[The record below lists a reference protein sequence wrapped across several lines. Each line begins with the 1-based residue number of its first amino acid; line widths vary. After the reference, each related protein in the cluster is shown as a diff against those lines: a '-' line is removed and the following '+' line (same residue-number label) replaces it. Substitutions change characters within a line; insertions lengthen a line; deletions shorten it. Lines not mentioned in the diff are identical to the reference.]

1 MKKLTPE
8 EINACRFLKQFGKRG
23 FCPAFERGGPDV
35 RRVEKVLRSLVN
47 KDRVSVEV
55 GDDGPVYRLTV
66 LGYTDV
72 ADGEADD
79 AA

>member
-1 MKKLTPE
+1 MRRLTDTE
-8 EINACRFLKQFGKRG
+8 LKACHFLKQFGERG

-72 ADGEADD
+72 ADSEGDGE
-79 AA
+79 